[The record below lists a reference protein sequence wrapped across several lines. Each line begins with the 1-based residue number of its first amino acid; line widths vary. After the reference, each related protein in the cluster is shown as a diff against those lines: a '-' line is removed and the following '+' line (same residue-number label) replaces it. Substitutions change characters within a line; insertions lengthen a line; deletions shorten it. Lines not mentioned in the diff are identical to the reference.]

1 MPKGELN
8 EYTITFLLIAIA
20 AFTLG
25 IVGKLMNADY
35 IYITLGA
42 IFIGVSLAQ
51 GSNPAFGR
59 PLKNLLEYI
68 ALTLIF
74 LLLTATAYLSIEFI
88 GEGIIGPVVLGIAAI
103 ESLTLALV
111 IRFLTLFNMI
121 KTYRRFVVDAIKE
134 LNSFKSEDSKCGN
147 YVDYLLQMLLGLKES
162 ISLYLREEHEFSI
175 IQTVKAIETFL
186 RRMRNENLIH
196 ETGFVKAIREFLRS
210 SLPKESA
217 LIDILKNEAPYVYSL
232 RSKYAHENSVHE
244 HENMY
249 YPYKVRE
256 FLKHTE
262 RSLKRGLPV
271 FEAVAAITYGCVF
284 TYVAIKILS
293 NSCPQL
299 SRIIPK

>member
-1 MPKGELN
+1 
-8 EYTITFLLIAIA
+8 
-20 AFTLG
+20 
-25 IVGKLMNADY
+25 
-35 IYITLGA
+35 
-42 IFIGVSLAQ
+42 
-51 GSNPAFGR
+51 
-59 PLKNLLEYI
+59 
-68 ALTLIF
+68 
-74 LLLTATAYLSIEFI
+74 
-88 GEGIIGPVVLGIAAI
+88 
-103 ESLTLALV
+103 
-111 IRFLTLFNMI
+111 
-121 KTYRRFVVDAIKE
+121 
-134 LNSFKSEDSKCGN
+134 
-147 YVDYLLQMLLGLKES
+147 
-162 ISLYLREEHEFSI
+162 
-175 IQTVKAIETFL
+175 
-186 RRMRNENLIH
+186 MRNENLIH